1 MYLPLCGLAFEMVGE
16 EIPSYPQLSIYE
28 STVVAKKKAPSS
40 GIFNNIPSPSPSRE
54 LKMIV
59 GSGNDVLAPPLSEI
73 VASVSVSYLV
83 RVDAFE
89 DLHKKRLAVL
99 AKTNRNI
106 CC

>member
-1 MYLPLCGLAFEMVGE
+1 MQWLVG
-16 EIPSYPQLSIYE
+16 IPTWPHLTVYE

-40 GIFNNIPSPSPSRE
+40 VIFIPSPSQSRE

-59 GSGNDVLAPPLSEI
+59 GSGNDVLAPPLSGI
-73 VASVSVSYLV
+73 VASVSVSVSYLIK
-83 RVDAFE
+83 VDAFE

-99 AKTNRNI
+99 AKTIRNI